1 VKRIFN
7 KSLSEHPDKELD
19 KPVRALWIANR
30 GLRLVFYSLKHAG
43 LKPCN
48 FIARIYYAFFSLS
61 EKNNQANF
69 IRVPIFKP
77 LHFQCRV
84 V

>member
-1 VKRIFN
+1 
-7 KSLSEHPDKELD
+7 LLD
-19 KPVRALWIANR
+19 KVVYAYHLNLIEINIAGGVSNSNSAHE
-30 GLRLVFYSLKHAG
+30 FYSLKHAG

-69 IRVPIFKP
+69 IRVPIFNP